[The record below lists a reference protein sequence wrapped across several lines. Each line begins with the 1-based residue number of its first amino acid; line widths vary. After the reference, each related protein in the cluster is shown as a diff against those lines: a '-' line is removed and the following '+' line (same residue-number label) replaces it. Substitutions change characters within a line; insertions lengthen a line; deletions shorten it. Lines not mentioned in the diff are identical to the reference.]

1 MLNHHRMG
9 RAAARRCTLGAAMAL
24 TVSLA
29 SLGAASSALATVH
42 HPTGEFA
49 RFADCPLSNVEVVG
63 CTYAETAAGKFQV
76 GKRTVPINKTIV
88 LQVGFIEEETGE
100 LKVVGAEN
108 GETLSKTALAVPG
121 GLLDILA
128 PEYLNKKQKEEFEEA
143 INKGPTGVTA
153 TTELAAPASSIGLST
168 ENLLAETG
176 TALSLPVKIKLGNA
190 FLGNNCYVGSNA
202 HPIVINFTTGTTSP
216 PKPNEPI
223 KGAAGELSFNESFT
237 LITIK
242 GGKLVNNSF
251 AAGGA
256 EGCGAPFSGLVDA
269 AVDAELGL
277 PAAAGHNTAI
287 LEGTLYT
294 AGAEAVKESE

>member
-9 RAAARRCTLGAAMAL
+9 RAAVRRCTLGATMAL
-24 TVSLA
+24 TVSLVT
-29 SLGAASSALATVH
+29 LGAASSALATIH

-49 RFADCPLSNVEVVG
+49 RFADCPLSNPEVAG
-63 CTYAETAAGKFQV
+63 CTYAETASGKFQI

-88 LQVGFIEEETGE
+88 LQVGFIETETG

-128 PEYLNKKQKEEFEEA
+128 PEWLNKKQKEEFEEA
-143 INKGPTGVTA
+143 VNKGPTGVTA
-153 TTELAAPASSIGLST
+153 TTELAAPASEIGLNT

-202 HPIVINFTTGTTSP
+202 HPVVINFTTGTTAP

-223 KGAAGELSFNESFT
+223 KGAAGELTFNEAFT
-237 LITIK
+237 LITIS

-251 AAGGA
+251 GTGGA
-256 EGCGAPFSGLVDA
+256 EGCGAPFSSLVDA

-277 PAAAGHNTAI
+277 PAAAGKNTAI

-294 AGAEAVKESE
+294 AGAEAVKASE

>member
-1 MLNHHRMG
+1 MLDFHRVRQM
-9 RAAARRCTLGAAMAL
+9 AFRRSMLVAAMAL
-24 TVSLA
+24 MMSLTA
-29 SLGAASSALATVH
+29 LGAASTALATTH

-49 RFADCPLSNVEVVG
+49 EFSDCPLSTAELAG
-63 CTYAETAAGKFQV
+63 CVFAETNGGKFTV

-88 LQVGFIEEETGE
+88 LQGGFTIGETG
-100 LKVVGAEN
+100 LNFIGAEDGN
-108 GETLSKTALAVPG
+108 TLSKVALAVPG

-143 INKGPTGVTA
+143 VNKGPTGVTA
-153 TTELAAPASSIGLST
+153 TTEIAGPATNIGLNT
-168 ENLLAETG
+168 ENLLERKG
-176 TALSLPVKIKLGNA
+176 TALSLPVKIKLGNV

-202 HPIVINFTTGTTSP
+202 HPIVINFTTGRTEP

-223 KGAAGELSFNESFT
+223 EGAVGTFEPNEFFT
-237 LITIK
+237 KITLK

-251 AAGGA
+251 AAPGA
-256 EGCGAPFSGLVDA
+256 EGCGAPFSYLIDE

-287 LEGTLYT
+287 LEGNLST
-294 AGAEAVKESE
+294 AAAEAVTASE